1 MSEYAK
7 QTTVP
12 ADRTRME
19 IERLLT
25 KFGADGFGYVTDL
38 NRAML
43 TFRIRNRMVR
53 LTIPLPKL
61 SDYARTPK
69 DHYGYSRARGRVAQQ
84 TAMDQA
90 LRTRWRS
97 VKMIIY
103 AKLEAVQDGVSTI
116 EREFMADLVIPGGR
130 TLSEAL
136 TPQFERIMASGWT
149 PQLMPHHPE
158 EVDVVD
164 S

>member
-1 MSEYAK
+1 
-7 QTTVP
+7 
-12 ADRTRME
+12 
-19 IERLLT
+19 
-25 KFGADGFGYVTDL
+25 
-38 NRAML
+38 
-43 TFRIRNRMVR
+43 
-53 LTIPLPKL
+53 
-61 SDYARTPK
+61 
-69 DHYGYSRARGRVAQQ
+69 
-84 TAMDQA
+84 MDQA

-158 EVDVVD
+158 EVDVVE